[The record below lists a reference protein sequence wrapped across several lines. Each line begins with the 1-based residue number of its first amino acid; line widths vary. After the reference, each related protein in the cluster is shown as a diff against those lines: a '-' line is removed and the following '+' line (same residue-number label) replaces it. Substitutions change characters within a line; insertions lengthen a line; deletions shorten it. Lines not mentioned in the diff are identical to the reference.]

1 MIMNERESIST
12 QFTAS
17 LKVM

>member
-1 MIMNERESIST
+1 MIMNERDSIST

-17 LKVM
+17 LKV